1 MKIEELIRLT
11 KQVKDQGL
19 IITRVIDNPEFNN
32 PEVTFAIDPNTFFIQ
47 RIEGGKNTKLFLQL
61 CRAICDLLQVR
72 LVLGKTFELGEGFNA
87 YQADLS
93 SAKNAVDH
101 FFQVITQHVL
111 TAPPGSTCEIIS
123 SGQSLFKCHMS
134 IRPGASLLL
143 TYFKTPDAETLH
155 HFIEALNL
163 FCKLQILTFEHT
175 DAVPEEII
183 KGVKPILYT
192 TGTLQ

>member
-101 FFQVITQHVL
+101 FFQ
-111 TAPPGSTCEIIS
+111 GSTCEIIS